1 MSEPQGR
8 AGEERGAET
17 GAPGTPRQWQSDML
31 SDLFRYPL
39 DAGYTDAAAA
49 RKAGGP
55 LPAGTRRARR
65 VFTVIACLVIGVL
78 FSVAYLQVV
87 ERAPGRATARSG
99 LIQDIE
105 QRQEHTDGLAG
116 RAEALQAEVFRLR
129 EEALADTSL
138 GQLREVEAAAGMRK
152 VTGDGVVVTM
162 ADGPNAAS
170 ERLAQV
176 LDVDLQ
182 LVTNALWASGAEA
195 ISVNGQR
202 LTADTPIRAAGSAI
216 VVGNAHVISPYE
228 VSAIGPPEL
237 ADRFNDT
244 ETASVYRAYAEDK
257 QYEMRFD
264 VDERDDLELPAAVM
278 PRLRY
283 ATVPK
288 PSPSGSPSPSTSPS
302 GGGK

>member
-1 MSEPQGR
+1 MSDRGTGPVR
-8 AGEERGAET
+8 EERGPEP
-17 GAPGTPRQWQSDML
+17 APAAPRQWQTDML

-39 DAGYTDAAAA
+39 DAGYADAAAA
-49 RKAGGP
+49 RRKHGP
-55 LPAGTRRARR
+55 LPAGTRRVRR
-65 VFTVIACLVIGVL
+65 IVTVVACLIIGVL

-87 ERAPGRATARSG
+87 ERAPGRATARAG
-99 LIQDIE
+99 LIRDIQ
-105 QRQEHTDGLAG
+105 QRQEHTDALAR
-116 RAEALQAEVFRLR
+116 RAEALQAEVFELR
-129 EEALADTSL
+129 EEALADSSL

-162 ADGPNAAS
+162 ADGPNAAG

-202 LTADTPIRAAGSAI
+202 LTAATPIRAAGSAI

-228 VSAIGPPEL
+228 VAAIGPPDM
-237 ADRFNDT
+237 ADRFNET
-244 ETASVYRAYAEDK
+244 ETASVYRAYADDK

-283 ATVPK
+283 ATVPQ